1 MSFAKAV
8 ISGTVVAD
16 PEKRFTPNNHAV
28 TNLTVAVENGGGFNR
43 AGSNDPF
50 LVKVTCWR
58 GVAEAVAEQ
67 LRKGDHVLVEGKLML
82 NSYQTQD
89 GIQKKS
95 FELEAISVEK
105 LSGKPENLM
114 GSGSASFGGREG
126 GTSPSAPGEFSTP
139 LPAPVP
145 AVAMQTASHF
155 SSEDM
160 LTEDDIPF

>member
-8 ISGTVVAD
+8 INGTLVAD

-28 TNLTVAVENGGGFNR
+28 TSLTLSVENGAGFSKTGGN
-43 AGSNDPF
+43 NDPF

-58 GVAEAVAEQ
+58 GVAEAVAEH
-67 LRKGDHVLVEGKLML
+67 LRKGDHVLVEGKLMM

-95 FELEAISVEK
+95 FELEAASVEK
-105 LSGKPENLM
+105 LSGKPENLVSP
-114 GSGSASFGGREG
+114 GGLAS
-126 GTSPSAPGEFSTP
+126 STP
-139 LPAPVP
+139 SEMGVPTPVMPQPSETVAASPVGLPSS
-145 AVAMQTASHF
+145 SHF
-155 SSEDM
+155 SSEEL

>member
-8 ISGTVVAD
+8 ITGTLVAD

-28 TNLTVAVENGGGFNR
+28 TNITVSVENGGGFSK
-43 AGSNDPF
+43 AGNNDPF
-50 LVKVTCWR
+50 LMRITCWR

-67 LRKGDHVLVEGKLML
+67 LRKGDHVLVEGKLMM

-95 FELEAISVEK
+95 FELEAVSVEK
-105 LSGKPENLM
+105 LTGKPENLI
-114 GSGSASFGGREG
+114 GAGASAS
-126 GTSPSAPGEFSTP
+126 SAPTP
-139 LPAPVP
+139 ASNSYAPAPASAPVGMP
-145 AVAMQTASHF
+145 QSTTSSHF
-155 SSEDM
+155 SSEEL

>member
-8 ISGTVVAD
+8 ITGTLVAE

-28 TNLTVAVENGGGFNR
+28 TTLTLAVENGGGFSR
-43 AGSNDPF
+43 AGNNDPF

-58 GVAEAVAEQ
+58 GIAEAVAEQ
-67 LRKGDHVLVEGKLML
+67 LRKDDTVLVEGKLQI

-89 GIQKKS
+89 GTQKKS
-95 FELEAISVEK
+95 FELEAITVDK
-105 LSGKPENLM
+105 LPGKPEPMLAPAAGASVGNAAPTNN
-114 GSGSASFGGREG
+114 SGLYPEPVSVG
-126 GTSPSAPGEFSTP
+126 APTVTAQP
-139 LPAPVP
+139 
-145 AVAMQTASHF
+145 ASHF

>member
-8 ISGTVVAD
+8 ITGTLVAD

-28 TNLTVAVENGGGFNR
+28 TNLTLSVENGGGFSKTGN
-43 AGSNDPF
+43 NDPF

-67 LRKGDHVLVEGKLML
+67 LRKGDHVLVEGKLMM

-95 FELEAISVEK
+95 FELEAASVEK
-105 LSGKPENLM
+105 LSGKPENLISV
-114 GSGSASFGGREG
+114 GPP
-126 GTSPSAPGEFSTP
+126 SPSAGYKDPMPTP
-139 LPAPVP
+139 AAMPAP
-145 AVAMQTASHF
+145 AGVAQQSSHF
-155 SSEDM
+155 SSEEM